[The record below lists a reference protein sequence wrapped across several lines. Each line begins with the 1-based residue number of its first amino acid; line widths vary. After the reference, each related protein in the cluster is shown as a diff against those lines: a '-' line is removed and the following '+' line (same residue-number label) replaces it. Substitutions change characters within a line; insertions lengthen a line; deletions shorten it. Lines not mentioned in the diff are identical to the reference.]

1 MLYDTLSFA
10 KSRVIYLCDI
20 QPLEANNIIF
30 AEELLEI
37 TKSKFENLT
46 FCYRPFISAAIYLM
60 RDLDTQSIKEADN
73 VVFTNQLETI
83 KNLLSMQSSF
93 DLANNLIIPEGMS
106 ADKIL
111 ETLVDPTSNN
121 PIMSIMTV

>member
-1 MLYDTLSFA
+1 MLYDTLSSA

-20 QPLEANNIIF
+20 QPSEVDNIIF

-37 TKSKFENLT
+37 TKGEFENLT
-46 FCYRPFISAAIYLM
+46 VCYRPFISAAMYLM
-60 RDLDTQSIKEADN
+60 RDLDTQAIKEADN

-93 DLANNLIIPEGMS
+93 DLANNLIIPEGMD
-106 ADKIL
+106 ADKVL
-111 ETLVDPTSNN
+111 ETLVDPISNN
-121 PIMSIMTV
+121 PIISIMTV